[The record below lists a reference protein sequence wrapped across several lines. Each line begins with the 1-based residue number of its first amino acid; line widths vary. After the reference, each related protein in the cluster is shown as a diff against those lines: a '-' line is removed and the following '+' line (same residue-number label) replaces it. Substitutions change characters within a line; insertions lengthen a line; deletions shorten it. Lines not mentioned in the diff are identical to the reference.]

1 MPRITFR
8 RNRAG
13 KTQLLLAV
21 ACVAL
26 LVATTLAAK
35 TWLVAPVA
43 AESAAAITQTTT
55 PSVAATPVIPVRL
68 ESEHVTIRPTGFEP
82 TEIARP
88 AGRILLAVNDRSG
101 LDSLDLRLD
110 IETVHRLFEV
120 RVPRDTN
127 GRHEWRQVVTLV
139 PGHYVLTEANHPDW
153 VCRITVT
160 PN

>member
-1 MPRITFR
+1 MPRINFR
-8 RNRAG
+8 RTPAG
-13 KTQLLLAV
+13 RTQLLLAV
-21 ACVAL
+21 VCVTL

-43 AESAAAITQTTT
+43 AESDATTQTPA
-55 PSVAATPVIPVRL
+55 PSVASTPVVPVRL

-82 TEIARP
+82 AEITRP

-101 LDSLDLRLD
+101 LGSLDLRVDMEPLQ
-110 IETVHRLFEV
+110 RLFEV

-127 GRHEWRQVVTLV
+127 GRHEWRQVLTLM
-139 PGHYVLTEANHPDW
+139 PGHYVLTEASHPDW